1 MVSSSNV
8 SVGIFV
14 LALSLVFFFA
24 VAESLTSPT
33 QLYASKACSLG
44 GSFSDRDAQLQCQ
57 LNSTQ
62 GVQDGVIS
70 LMFGEKNCRITLRD
84 CFPNLCYGILDL
96 TTALPV
102 NEAAG
107 AMAGRFLTSMR
118 VLSGGVAEITRL
130 GTLGFFYLH

>member
-70 LMFGEKNCRITLRD
+70 LMFGGKVLLFHVGRML
-84 CFPNLCYGILDL
+84 L
-96 TTALPV
+96 TGQQKRTA
-102 NEAAG
+102 E
-107 AMAGRFLTSMR
+107 
-118 VLSGGVAEITRL
+118 
-130 GTLGFFYLH
+130 